1 MNKASLTEPQ
11 PRVSRPLVDAYE
23 AGRYIGGAS
32 HWTMR
37 RLARSRQI
45 ASIKL
50 GGRLLFDLDDLDDYI
65 DRNRRP
71 RLIKKGKAVT
81 PRVPVP
87 AEAAL

>member
-1 MNKASLTEPQ
+1 MNKASSAEHKPF
-11 PRVSRPLVDAYE
+11 VSRPLIDAYE

-50 GGRLLFDLDDLDDYI
+50 GGRLLFDPDDLDDYI
-65 DRNRRP
+65 RRNRRP
-71 RLIKKGKAVT
+71 RLIKKG
-81 PRVPVP
+81 
-87 AEAAL
+87 